1 VAAVHHARRK
11 EMQSR
16 KWSRVGLLDL
26 NKFGPTAQRV
36 DPTKK
41 NPARFVVPLQRILS
55 SPLLHVGSLPGLT
68 TPVALMRP
76 SDSDM
81 TDTPGHHRL
90 GYRSPLRGSKTN
102 ARTYHVHRV
111 NPEQPREPPPHFLA
125 PHGARSPAEGSD
137 RVDGFLQN
145 VFPKIE

>member
-1 VAAVHHARRK
+1 VAAVRHAGRK

-26 NKFGPTAQRV
+26 NKF

-41 NPARFVVPLQRILS
+41 NPARFVVPLKRILS
-55 SPLLHVGSLPGLT
+55 APLLHVGSLPGLT

-76 SDSDM
+76 SDSDK
-81 TDTPGHHRL
+81 TDTPGHPRP
-90 GYRSPLRGSKTN
+90 GYQSPLRGLETN

-111 NPEQPREPPPHFLA
+111 NLEQPR
-125 PHGARSPAEGSD
+125 
-137 RVDGFLQN
+137 
-145 VFPKIE
+145 